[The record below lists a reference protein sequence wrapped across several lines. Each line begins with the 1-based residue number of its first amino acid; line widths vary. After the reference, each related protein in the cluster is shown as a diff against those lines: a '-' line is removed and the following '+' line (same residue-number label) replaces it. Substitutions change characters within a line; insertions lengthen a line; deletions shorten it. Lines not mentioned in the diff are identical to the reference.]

1 MEFPFGIKMQASRIM
16 TLRGGIGMWFSNSHP
31 EAEFK
36 EFDLQKGD
44 ALHGCWPHN
53 SSMKNCCVIRMRD
66 WQRCCDNSPGFLGPL
81 KKSFSFLQVPM
92 AGWSFAPPGATF
104 FFFEF
109 LSFFWGPSCDFAKI
123 SYQQPL
129 AQPTKQCPKT
139 SSASPG
145 IFGLTGHQLGGP
157 APRLSSKKRPT
168 VRAFGNSV
176 KIQ

>member
-104 FFFEF
+104 FFFWVFVF
-109 LSFFWGPSCDFAKI
+109 LLRAKLRFCKDLISTAPGPTHQTVS
-123 SYQQPL
+123 QN
-129 AQPTKQCPKT
+129 
-139 SSASPG
+139 
-145 IFGLTGHQLGGP
+145 IFGL
-157 APRLSSKKRPT
+157 PRHLRPH
-168 VRAFGNSV
+168 RAS
-176 KIQ
+176 IRWTCSTLE